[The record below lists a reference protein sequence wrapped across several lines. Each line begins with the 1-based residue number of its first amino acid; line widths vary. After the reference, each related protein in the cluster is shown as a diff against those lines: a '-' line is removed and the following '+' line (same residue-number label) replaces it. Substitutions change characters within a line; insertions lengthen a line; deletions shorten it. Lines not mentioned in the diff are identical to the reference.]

1 MADSD
6 FRTRVS
12 EALTARV
19 IIGDGHTLFSPDF
32 YAPHFSK
39 EELEEAGLI
48 QTHESDGSH
57 KGSIWSPEGELI
69 EKLEAVYNLYFLYW
83 VARKVGADTNTRS
96 MGRGSQAQEL
106 VHNIRVVLAS

>member
-1 MADSD
+1 MSE

-12 EALTARV
+12 EALEAGV
-19 IIGDGHTLFSPDF
+19 IEGDGHTLFSPEH

-48 QTHESDGSH
+48 EVHESDGTP
-57 KGSIWSPEGELI
+57 KGTIFASDGTII
-69 EKLEAVYNLYFLYW
+69 EKLEAVYNLDFLYW
-83 VARKVGADTNTRS
+83 VASRVGVTEQTRS

-106 VHNIRVVLAS
+106 VGFISKALVA